1 MVDKYSTK
9 HTEQAVLNGA
19 VDDNFDPSPLLV
31 EDQEF
36 DGTNLLKKVSKLT
49 AKKITTSGNFTYV
62 ATAPIGTAQA
72 TAGWQVKRIE
82 VSGNDTI
89 ITWADGDA
97 NFDNI
102 ATDLT
107 GLTYA

>member
-1 MVDKYSTK
+1 MSRN
-9 HTEQAVLNGA
+9 HPIQNSEQKILNKAFEQSKQAIAVAG
-19 VDDNFDPSPLLV
+19 V
-31 EDQEF
+31 ET
-36 DGTNLLKKVSKLT
+36 DGTNELYKVSSLT
-49 AKKITTSGNFTYV
+49 AKKITTSGDFTYI

-82 VSGNDTI
+82 TSGSDTI

-97 NFDNI
+97 EFNNV

-107 GLTYA
+107 ALSYS

>member
-1 MVDKYSTK
+1 MKNHPIEIS
-9 HTEQAVLNGA
+9 EQKVLNKSFDKTKQAIA
-19 VDDNFDPSPLLV
+19 VAGV
-31 EDQEF
+31 ET
-36 DGTNLLKKVSKLT
+36 DGTNELYQVSKLV
-49 AKKITTSGNFTYV
+49 AKKITTSGDITYI

-72 TAGWQVKRIE
+72 TAGWQVKKIE

-97 NFDNI
+97 EFNNV

-107 GLTYA
+107 ALSYS